1 MGSPCKI
8 FKLVSEE
15 DRNEIDRML
24 KARKPYREVQ
34 KRLIDLGCRVG
45 LGTIQNYA
53 KLTGTRDVR
62 RRRFLR
68 IDRLIPEELR
78 ADYEALISDPRTRTE
93 DVIAWLVARQLSASR
108 SAIERHRNRFLTKMD
123 RLRRDARH
131 AEMVVKVAKES
142 GITGL
147 AEAALVKLEQFLLEF
162 YTQTRRDGGIEP
174 EQLTQLTKAMV
185 DVMGTRKIADALRR
199 EFEADKRP
207 KSAGVQGTEVV
218 ERMREIL
225 GIEPD
230 VVNDDDDHAA

>member
-1 MGSPCKI
+1 MGAPCKI
-8 FKLVSEE
+8 FKFLSEE
-15 DRNEIDRML
+15 DRKELDRML
-24 KARKPYREVQ
+24 RAHKPYRDVQ
-34 KRLIDLGCRVG
+34 ARLAELKCRVG
-45 LGTIQNYA
+45 LGTIRNYA

-78 ADYEALISDPRTRTE
+78 AEYEKLISDPRTRTE
-93 DVIAWLVARQLSASR
+93 DIVAWLVARQLSASR
-108 SAIERHRNRFLTKMD
+108 SAIERHRNRFLTKME

-131 AEMVVKVAKES
+131 AEMVVNVAKES

-162 YTQTRRDGGIEP
+162 YTQARLDGGIEP

-199 EFEADKRP
+199 EFEAEQPAKRAP
-207 KSAGVQGTEVV
+207 QGREVV

-230 VVNDDDDHAA
+230 VVDDDGRAA